1 MPRNRLARAPPSFG
15 PRSGHQYVLSLGFD
29 VAMLEPWFGP
39 TGVSP
44 DCSSSRDVLGWPPSQ
59 RRTRGIGG
67 GGRAAT
73 GVGRDAA
80 GGHVMMSRVLSRPR
94 AHRAAGDGTGRW
106 SAAAPPSPARGVTT
120 PGEAPGPIEQPHRGR
135 HAHLDDHRLAGPGP
149 RAPVH
154 PWRREGRRELDRR
167 GELPPLQRRRE
178 RLGGRRAHLL
188 AGQGVGRLRRAPRES
203 LTAGARVVVVG
214 RTGTRA
220 WTMAEGECARQDQ
233 RRLEV
238 VAEEV
243 APSPRWATANLAKV
257 ERCDGDAPIADE
269 PPF

>member
-1 MPRNRLARAPPSFG
+1 LTI
-15 PRSGHQYVLSLGFD
+15 V
-29 VAMLEPWFGP
+29 E
-39 TGVSP
+39 
-44 DCSSSRDVLGWPPSQ
+44 SSRRCSADGSGW
-59 RRTRGIGG
+59 
-67 GGRAAT
+67 A
-73 GVGRDAA
+73 DAE
-80 GGHVMMSRVLSRPR
+80 P
-94 AHRAAGDGTGRW
+94 TYW
-106 SAAAPPSPARGVTT
+106 PARVWG
-120 PGEAPGPIEQPHRGR
+120 GYAE
-135 HAHLDDHRLAGPGP
+135 HLA
-149 RAPVH
+149 
-154 PWRREGRRELDRR
+154 
-167 GELPPLQRRRE
+167 
-178 RLGGRRAHLL
+178 
-188 AGQGVGRLRRAPRES
+188 ES